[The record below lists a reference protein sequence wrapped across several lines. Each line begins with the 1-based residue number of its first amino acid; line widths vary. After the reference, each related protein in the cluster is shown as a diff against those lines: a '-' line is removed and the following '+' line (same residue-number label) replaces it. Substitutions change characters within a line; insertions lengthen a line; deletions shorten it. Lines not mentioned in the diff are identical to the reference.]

1 MYFYCS
7 HPPPLFTLTFYNLHL
22 DLTRGCSQ
30 KNINFRSTQPPF
42 TTYARAEP
50 ASVLMNDCESGRW
63 VIRMNKNYVEPQQR
77 VETHSY
83 YMMIGASAWFCCVA
97 KIARQIMIFDLVQKC
112 SERNN
117 FKFESEN
124 LWTFACQKL
133 RKKLTIALGPSSEN
147 SSGGQVFSELGPSR
161 IIDFFL
167 SFQ

>member
-1 MYFYCS
+1 MVCIVVVGGTGVLAQVWLYTCIVYICLFYDPRQIRTRGKSSEYGKKINWITWHVLMYFYCS

-97 KIARQIMIFDLVQKC
+97 KIARQIMIFDLV
-112 SERNN
+112 
-117 FKFESEN
+117 
-124 LWTFACQKL
+124 
-133 RKKLTIALGPSSEN
+133 
-147 SSGGQVFSELGPSR
+147 
-161 IIDFFL
+161 
-167 SFQ
+167 

>member
-97 KIARQIMIFDLVQKC
+97 KIARQIMIFDLD
-112 SERNN
+112 
-117 FKFESEN
+117 
-124 LWTFACQKL
+124 LCQRFVSKQL
-133 RKKLTIALGPSSEN
+133 QI
-147 SSGGQVFSELGPSR
+147 
-161 IIDFFL
+161 
-167 SFQ
+167 

>member
-97 KIARQIMIFDLVQKC
+97 KIARQIMIFDLV
-112 SERNN
+112 
-117 FKFESEN
+117 
-124 LWTFACQKL
+124 
-133 RKKLTIALGPSSEN
+133 
-147 SSGGQVFSELGPSR
+147 
-161 IIDFFL
+161 
-167 SFQ
+167 